1 MSRKIIG
8 LVLALAMLLSCLSGV
23 ALAAEEPVT
32 ITWYGVGGASDH
44 QARVNEAAS
53 KYLQSKGLNVN
64 LEYISVGWGD
74 YMQNYQVM
82 LAAGEAFDL
91 FNAQGNTVMQF
102 AKNGG
107 VAEITDEM
115 MDTLLPGVKAVAP
128 AHVVEALKMDGK
140 NWMVPSMHEWAQY
153 YGFALINLDI
163 VDALGLD
170 LSTVKSLDDLDPIFE
185 KVHAA
190 YPDVYC
196 IEPCDLKEI
205 AMLLYN
211 IGPANHL
218 ENTCVGL
225 DTKSDDK
232 DFFSFFENEKVVS
245 ILRKYAEWGKKGYV
259 VPLDRKNDVNAL
271 RTEGKIFCSVGRFK
285 PGAGAQSTNAV
296 VRYGDMKWDENAA
309 PIMGMKDA
317 PAGWVTA
324 LSNTSKN
331 KELALQVLNLFYT
344 EPTLETLLTMGEEG
358 VDYTVADDG
367 FVDFVDGGF
376 ANGVFANRN
385 WQIGNSAL
393 LPVSRGYADLGL
405 TDIWQ
410 VQADFNNSAVALE
423 SAGFFF
429 DTENV
434 DIEMAALVNVYD
446 EFSGI
451 LFCGVADDFDATL
464 NQFVEKLKAN
474 GLQTVLD
481 ECNRQYDEFLANKAK

>member
-1 MSRKIIG
+1 MSRKLIG
-8 LVLALAMLLSCLSGV
+8 ILLAMALLLSCISV
-23 ALAAEEPVT
+23 TALADEPVT
-32 ITWYGVGGASDH
+32 ITWYGVGGSSDH

-53 KYLQSKGLNVN
+53 KYLQSQGLNVN

-82 LAAGEAFDL
+82 LAAGESFDL

-140 NWMVPSMHEWAQY
+140 TWMVPSMHEWAQY
-153 YGFALINLDI
+153 YGFALLNLDI
-163 VDALGLD
+163 MEALDLD
-170 LSTVKSLDDLDPIFE
+170 LSGVRSLDDLDPIFE
-185 KVHAA
+185 KVHEA

-196 IEPCDLKEI
+196 IEVCDLKEI
-205 AMLLYN
+205 AMLLYD

-218 ENTCVGL
+218 DNTCVAL
-225 DTKSDDK
+225 NTRSDDK
-232 DFFSFFENEKVVS
+232 DFFSYFENEDVVS
-245 ILRKYAEWGKKGYV
+245 ILRKFDEWGKKGYV
-259 VPLDRKNDVNAL
+259 VPLDRKNDINAL
-271 RTEGKIFCSVGRFK
+271 RAEGKIFCALGRFK
-285 PGAGAQSTNAV
+285 PGAGAQNTNAV
-296 VRYGDMKWDENAA
+296 VRYTDMKWDEDAA
-309 PIMGMKDA
+309 PVMGMKDA

-344 EPTLETLLTMGEEG
+344 DPTLETILIMGEKD

-405 TDIWQ
+405 SDIWQ
-410 VQADFNNSAVALE
+410 EQADFNNSAVALE

-429 DTENV
+429 DTEEV
-434 DIEMAALVNVYD
+434 DIEMAALANVYD
-446 EFSGI
+446 EFSGV

-464 NQFVEKLKAN
+464 KQFVDKLNAN

-481 ECNRQYDEFLANKAK
+481 ECNRQYDEFLASKAK

>member
-1 MSRKIIG
+1 MG
-8 LVLALAMLLSCLSGV
+8 
-23 ALAAEEPVT
+23 
-32 ITWYGVGGASDH
+32 
-44 QARVNEAAS
+44 Q
-53 KYLQSKGLNVN
+53 
-64 LEYISVGWGD
+64 
-74 YMQNYQVM
+74 
-82 LAAGEAFDL
+82 
-91 FNAQGNTVMQF
+91 
-102 AKNGG
+102 
-107 VAEITDEM
+107 
-115 MDTLLPGVKAVAP
+115 
-128 AHVVEALKMDGK
+128 
-140 NWMVPSMHEWAQY
+140 
-153 YGFALINLDI
+153 
-163 VDALGLD
+163 
-170 LSTVKSLDDLDPIFE
+170 
-185 KVHAA
+185 
-190 YPDVYC
+190 
-196 IEPCDLKEI
+196 
-205 AMLLYN
+205 
-211 IGPANHL
+211 
-218 ENTCVGL
+218 
-225 DTKSDDK
+225 
-232 DFFSFFENEKVVS
+232 
-245 ILRKYAEWGKKGYV
+245 KGYV

-296 VRYGDMKWDENAA
+296 VRYGDMKWDEDAA